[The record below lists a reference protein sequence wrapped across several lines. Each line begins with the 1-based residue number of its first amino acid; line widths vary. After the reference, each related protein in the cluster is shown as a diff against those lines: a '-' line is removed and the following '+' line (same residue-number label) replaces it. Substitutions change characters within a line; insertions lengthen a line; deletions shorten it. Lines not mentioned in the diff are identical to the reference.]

1 MARELY
7 NWDQVIAYSIIA
19 LNNLKTKNKDVNF
32 RNFITELNPLQTLY
46 GKDGVVGLAHR
57 YLKKEKDKEEK

>member
-7 NWDQVIAYSIIA
+7 NWDQVKAYSVIA
-19 LNNLKTKNKDVNF
+19 LNNVKSKNKEVNF

-57 YLKKEKDKEEK
+57 YLKKEKNND